1 VRSGKLFDA
10 STPVLSSDRTPA
22 TGFHAPLQIP
32 AAPER
37 YFAGGVVLPGMPGIP
52 GMVLPV
58 PAPLDVPALPAP
70 ELSGALPEEP
80 DAPEPAPPEP
90 LLPELSGTLPELLPV
105 LPEEPVAPL
114 PPPEEPD
121 VPLLP

>member
-70 ELSGALPEEP
+70 ELSGALPEE
-80 DAPEPAPPEP
+80 
-90 LLPELSGTLPELLPV
+90 LLPV